1 MKQEIDLYGDW
12 GAVARRSIEEIRRQ
26 ELVEA
31 CLAVVAEEGH
41 DAATT
46 QRIAARAETSAGIVH
61 HYFGDKASL
70 LQAAM
75 RAVRAPVAE
84 AYRDRLTAGGIADG
98 SGRAALSACIDAHLD
113 PSILTVRRAAAWL
126 QFTSRVAYVPDY
138 ARIHAAIRCRQIA
151 ALRRSLRSITA
162 DPGAA
167 PAVAL
172 RLAIAIDGF
181 WAECATR
188 EGGLMPGEARATID
202 AILSDSVL

>member
-1 MKQEIDLYGDW
+1 MIQVSDLTGIW
-12 GAVARRSIEEIRRQ
+12 GSVARRSIEEIRRQ
-26 ELVEA
+26 ELIEA

-70 LQAAM
+70 LHAAM
-75 RAVRAPVAE
+75 RAVRMPVVT
-84 AYRDRLTAGGIADG
+84 AYRDRLESAGIADG

-113 PSILTVRRAAAWL
+113 PAILTVRRAACWL
-126 QFTSRVAYVPDY
+126 QFTSRVAYEPEY
-138 ARIHAAIRCRQIA
+138 ARIHAAVRCRQVA
-151 ALRRSLRSITA
+151 ALRRSLRAMTA

-167 PAVAL
+167 PMLAL
-172 RLAIAIDGF
+172 RLAVIIDGY
-181 WAECATR
+181 WMECATR
-188 EGGLMPGEARATID
+188 EGGLRPGEARSAID